1 MDLIDSLSFRR
12 NLDLPVYS
20 ASRKIKFLRKSL
32 GFE

>member
-20 ASRKIKFLRKSL
+20 ASRKINVLCVKAS
-32 GFE
+32 